1 MASWHAARATA
12 SSSGHFHKSHLPHP
26 QAPPDG
32 RKCSGSVVQRTAAER
47 PSLTHI
53 YRAKHRTDK
62 AQRRAL
68 SLAEVLIAIH
78 VCAADITHHVAAMA
92 RHLIA
97 AVLLL
102 ELQAALGAGAHED
115 ACDLGLGELPKS
127 VGRRCIATNGAA
139 RTASALARR
148 LGSPLP
154 ISAPGN
160 GVPPPHLARA
170 KVGAPPPTSAPGPG
184 SRPAQHLHRNLG
196 VVPLPRRH

>member
-1 MASWHAARATA
+1 M
-12 SSSGHFHKSHLPHP
+12 
-26 QAPPDG
+26 
-32 RKCSGSVVQRTAAER
+32 
-47 PSLTHI
+47 
-53 YRAKHRTDK
+53 
-62 AQRRAL
+62 
-68 SLAEVLIAIH
+68 LIAIH

-160 GVPPPHLARA
+160 GVPRPHLARA
-170 KVGAPPPTSAPGPG
+170 KVGAPLPTSAPGPG
-184 SRPAQHLHRNLG
+184 SPPAQHLHRNLG
-196 VVPLPRRH
+196 VVPLPRRQCSPSYSASEWHGPRCASSAHATQNRTSHSRFAHLRNSKDPRR